1 MKRIKTTITYKVPSW
16 EYCNHEKMFKP
27 SKDTCRFCVPTGKNY
42 TCALYN
48 MPLSTVDNLLIEK
61 THQCVRATAGFG
73 GPVED
78 VVPEPHISIDPSLI
92 MKVAINGYTKVY
104 KDLVNQGYPA
114 ALAEEAA
121 KQYMLEG

>member
-1 MKRIKTTITYKVPSW
+1 MKLIKTTITYKVPSW

-42 TCALYN
+42 TCALHN

-61 THQCVRATAGFG
+61 THQCIRATAGFS

-78 VVPEPHISIDPSLI
+78 VVPEPHFSIDPSLI

-104 KDLVNQGYPA
+104 KDLVSQGYPA

-121 KQYMLEG
+121 KKYMLEG